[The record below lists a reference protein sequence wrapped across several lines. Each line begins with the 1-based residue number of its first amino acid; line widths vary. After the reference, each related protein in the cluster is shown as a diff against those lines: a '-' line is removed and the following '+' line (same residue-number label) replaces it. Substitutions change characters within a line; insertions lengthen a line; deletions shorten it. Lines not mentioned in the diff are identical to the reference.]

1 MSLFL
6 LKSSTRTALIL
17 LVFTLFGTALLAF
30 VFNITRGAIAHNEE
44 KMKLELISQTLPKD
58 MFDNDL
64 INDVVTLAPDKLLGT
79 ESPAPAYRAKLKG
92 QPSALV
98 LEAIAPD
105 GYSGKIKL
113 LIAIR
118 NSGEITGVRVISH
131 KETPGLGDYIEI
143 AKSNWIKVFDGK
155 SLANH
160 KEQDWQVKKDGGKFD
175 YMAGATITPRAV
187 VRATHKA
194 LEYYAIHGTQ
204 IFAVAAKKQEPSHE
218 PN

>member
-1 MSLFL
+1 MSLLL

-17 LVFTLFGTALLAF
+17 LAFALIGTALLAF
-30 VFNITRGAIAHNEE
+30 VFNITRGAIERNEE
-44 KMKLELISQTLPKD
+44 QMKLELIGQTLPKD

-79 ESPAPAYRAKLKG
+79 ESPTPAYRARLKG

-118 NSGEITGVRVISH
+118 N
-131 KETPGLGDYIEI
+131 
-143 AKSNWIKVFDGK
+143 DG
-155 SLANH
+155 
-160 KEQDWQVKKDGGKFD
+160 
-175 YMAGATITPRAV
+175 
-187 VRATHKA
+187 
-194 LEYYAIHGTQ
+194 
-204 IFAVAAKKQEPSHE
+204 
-218 PN
+218 